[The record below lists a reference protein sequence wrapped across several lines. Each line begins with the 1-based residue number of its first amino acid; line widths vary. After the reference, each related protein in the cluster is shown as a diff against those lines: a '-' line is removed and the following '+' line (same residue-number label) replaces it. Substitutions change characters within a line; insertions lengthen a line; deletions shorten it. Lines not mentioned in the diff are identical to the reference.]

1 MTPGK
6 GYKWFKFKNQPP
18 TKFDY
23 HPQSKIFFF
32 FLNVYNEKMFSIEIE
47 DGGEVYSYLIQVL
60 GNHFY
65 FAIPFLKRLQR
76 TETSIVNKI

>member
-6 GYKWFKFKNQPP
+6 GYKLFKFKNQPP

-47 DGGEVYSYLIQVL
+47 DGGEVYS
-60 GNHFY
+60 
-65 FAIPFLKRLQR
+65 
-76 TETSIVNKI
+76 